1 MWKDYF
7 YFTRNEQQGIIMLMR
22 GIICVAGGLYFWPK
36 EARQQEKNKQELQHE
51 EAEFAASLQR
61 KKKEYDYK
69 RYRTFEQTPIHLA
82 PFDPNKT
89 DSAGFVRL
97 GLRPWMAHNIMRYRS
112 KGGRFRKPEDFKR
125 VYGLT
130 AQQFQ
135 SLLPYITVEERAV
148 NRDSSLYTALK
159 RDSVK
164 PFKYAAGVTIDL
176 NTTDT
181 TELKKIP
188 GVGGSIA
195 RMIVGYRQKLGGFYD
210 VCQLDDIRLNVEKL
224 RGWFYA
230 DASKTQ
236 RINLNKASVERLKAH
251 PYLNFYQA
259 KVIVEHRSRY
269 GAISNLNQLSLYN
282 EFTPHDIQRISH
294 YVCF

>member
-1 MWKDYF
+1 
-7 YFTRNEQQGIIMLMR
+7 MLMI

-36 EARQQEKNKQELQHE
+36 EARQQEKTKQELQHE

-69 RYRTFEQTPIHLA
+69 HYRTFEQTPIHLA

-125 VYGLT
+125 VYGPT
-130 AQQFQ
+130 AQQSQ

-210 VCQLDDIRLNVEKL
+210 VCQLDDMRLNVEKL

-269 GAISNLNQLSLYN
+269 GAISK
-282 EFTPHDIQRISH
+282 FTPHDIQRISH

>member
-1 MWKDYF
+1 M
-7 YFTRNEQQGIIMLMR
+7 
-22 GIICVAGGLYFWPK
+22 
-36 EARQQEKNKQELQHE
+36 
-51 EAEFAASLQR
+51 
-61 KKKEYDYK
+61 
-69 RYRTFEQTPIHLA
+69 
-82 PFDPNKT
+82 
-89 DSAGFVRL
+89 
-97 GLRPWMAHNIMRYRS
+97 
-112 KGGRFRKPEDFKR
+112 
-125 VYGLT
+125 
-130 AQQFQ
+130 
-135 SLLPYITVEERAV
+135 
-148 NRDSSLYTALK
+148 
-159 RDSVK
+159 
-164 PFKYAAGVTIDL
+164 
-176 NTTDT
+176 
-181 TELKKIP
+181 
-188 GVGGSIA
+188 GGSIA

>member
-7 YFTRNEQQGIIMLMR
+7 YFTRNEQQGIIILII
-22 GIICVAGGLYFWPK
+22 GIVCVAGGLYFWPK
-36 EARQQEKNKQELQHE
+36 ETRQQEKTKKELQHE

-69 RYRTFEQTPIHLA
+69 RYRTFERMPVHLA

-188 GVGGSIA
+188 GVGSSIA

-224 RGWFYA
+224 RVWFYA

>member
-7 YFTRNEQQGIIMLMR
+7 YFTRNEQQGIIILII
-22 GIICVAGGLYFWPK
+22 GIVCVAGGLYFWPK
-36 EARQQEKNKQELQHE
+36 EARQQEKTKQELQHE

-69 RYRTFEQTPIHLA
+69 RYRTFEHMPVHLA

-195 RMIVGYRQKLGGFYD
+195 RMIIGYRQKLGGFYD

-224 RGWFYA
+224 RVWFYA

>member
-1 MWKDYF
+1 MP
-7 YFTRNEQQGIIMLMR
+7 
-22 GIICVAGGLYFWPK
+22 V
-36 EARQQEKNKQELQHE
+36 
-51 EAEFAASLQR
+51 
-61 KKKEYDYK
+61 
-69 RYRTFEQTPIHLA
+69 HLA

-97 GLRPWMAHNIMRYRS
+97 GLRPWMAHNIMLYRS

-130 AQQFQ
+130 AEQFQ

-148 NRDSSLYTALK
+148 KRDSSLYTALK

>member
-7 YFTRNEQQGIIMLMR
+7 YFTRNEQQGIIILII
-22 GIICVAGGLYFWPK
+22 GIVCVGGGLYFWPK
-36 EARQQEKNKQELQHE
+36 EARQQEKTKQELQHE

-61 KKKEYDYK
+61 KKKGYDNK
-69 RYRTFEQTPIHLA
+69 RYHTFEQTSIHLA

-97 GLRPWMAHNIMRYRS
+97 GLRPWMAHNIMLYRS

-195 RMIVGYRQKLGGFYD
+195 RMIIGYRQKLGGFYD

-224 RGWFYA
+224 RVWFYA